1 MMLKALA
8 VLNQGCQETGVC
20 QAPVLPPGVRE
31 ARLMH
36 RDDGKDPVL
45 VCLWVDGAVSSCVM
59 QDEDRQCCHS
69 EAQGGEEVFEAW
81 CAHLSSPEVGY
92 HEEKMEVE

>member
-1 MMLKALA
+1 MLKALA

-20 QAPVLPPGVRE
+20 STPGLPEGAKD

-45 VCLWVDGAVSSCVM
+45 VVLWPDGAVSSCVM
-59 QDEDRQCCHS
+59 QSEDKQCCHS
-69 EAQGGEEVFEAW
+69 EDKGGEELFSAW
-81 CAHLSSPEVGY
+81 LAHLSSPEVGY
-92 HEEKMEVE
+92 KEVRLEIE

>member
-1 MMLKALA
+1 MLKALE

-20 QAPVLPPGVRE
+20 QAALPEGAKD

-45 VCLWVDGAVSSCVM
+45 VVLWPDGAVSSCVM
-59 QDEDRQCCHS
+59 QSEDKQCCHT
-69 EAQGGEEVFEAW
+69 EPDGGEDVFRAW

-92 HEEKMEVE
+92 KEQRLEVE